1 MKEIIAFLDQLM
13 RNNNRDW
20 FNEHKA
26 EFLEIQQKFHEF
38 SLKLMDGVAAFDP
51 DVYGL
56 ELKDCTYRIYRDIRF
71 SSDKRPY
78 KNHLGCYIC
87 KDGKKSGNSGYY
99 FHVEP
104 AEADYIGANI
114 LAVGM
119 YAPTKEMLAQ
129 IRHEIVCNGNELDAA
144 VARAK
149 NFAFDEDSFLK
160 RVPNGFLTDSPYEKY
175 LRLKDF
181 SLCQTIPDKVLLG
194 DEEQLLSFVLKQFKT
209 AKDYNHWLNEAISPA

>member
-20 FNEHKA
+20 FMAHKS
-26 EFLEIQQKFHEF
+26 EFVELQHKFHEF

-99 FHVEP
+99 FHIEP

-119 YAPTKEMLAQ
+119 YAPSKETLACL
-129 IRHEIVCNGNELDAA
+129 RHEIVCNGNELEAA
-144 VARAK
+144 VAKAK
-149 NFAFDEDSFLK
+149 NFAFAEDSFLK
-160 RVPNGFLTDSPYEKY
+160 RVPKGFPTDSPYDKY

-181 SLCQTIPDKVLLG
+181 SLCQTIPDKVLFG
-194 DEEQLLSFVLKQFKT
+194 DEEQLLNFVLKQFKT
-209 AKDYNHWLNEAISPA
+209 AKDYNHWLNEAILPA

>member
-26 EFLEIQQKFHEF
+26 EFMEIQHRFHEF
-38 SLKLMDGVAAFDP
+38 SLKLMEGVAAFDP

-87 KDGKKSGNSGYY
+87 KGGKKSGNAGYY

-104 AEADYIGANI
+104 PEADYIGANI
-114 LAVGM
+114 LAAGM
-119 YAPTKEMLAQ
+119 YAPTKELLAQ
-129 IRHEIVCNGNELDAA
+129 LRHEIVYDGEMLEKA
-144 VARAK
+144 VKKAK
-149 NFAFDEDSFLK
+149 GFVLGDKLK
-160 RVPNGFLTDSPYEKY
+160 KVPNGYPADSPYAEY
-175 LRLKDF
+175 LKLKDF
-181 SLCQTIPDKVLLG
+181 SLCKNIPDDILFGDNDKLL
-194 DEEQLLSFVLKQFKT
+194 DYVLKQFKT
-209 AKDYNHWLNEAISPA
+209 VKDYNHWLNEAAESRKE

>member
-20 FNEHKA
+20 FNEHKV
-26 EFLEIQQKFHEF
+26 EFMEIQHRFHEF
-38 SLKLMDGVAAFDP
+38 SLKLMEGVAAFDP

-87 KDGKKSGNSGYY
+87 KGGKKSGNAGYY

-104 AEADYIGANI
+104 PEADYIGANI
-114 LAVGM
+114 LAAGM
-119 YAPTKEMLAQ
+119 YAPTKELLAQ
-129 IRHEIVCNGNELDAA
+129 LRHEIVYDGEMLEKA
-144 VARAK
+144 VKKAK
-149 NFAFDEDSFLK
+149 GFVLGDKLK
-160 RVPNGFLTDSPYEKY
+160 KVPNGYPADSPYAEY
-175 LRLKDF
+175 LKLKDF
-181 SLCQTIPDKVLLG
+181 SLCKNIPDNILFGDNDKLL
-194 DEEQLLSFVLKQFKT
+194 DYVLKQFKT
-209 AKDYNHWLNEAISPA
+209 VKDYNHWLNEAAESREK

>member
-26 EFLEIQQKFHEF
+26 EFMEIQHRFHEF
-38 SLKLMDGVAAFDP
+38 SLKLMEGVAAFDP

-87 KDGKKSGNSGYY
+87 KGGKKSGNAGYY

-104 AEADYIGANI
+104 PEADYIGANI
-114 LAVGM
+114 LAAGM
-119 YAPTKEMLAQ
+119 YAPTKELLAQ
-129 IRHEIVCNGNELDAA
+129 LRHEIVYDGEMLEKA
-144 VARAK
+144 VKKAK
-149 NFAFDEDSFLK
+149 GFVLGGKLK
-160 RVPNGFLTDSPYEKY
+160 KVPNGYPADSPYAEY
-175 LRLKDF
+175 LKLKDF
-181 SLCQTIPDKVLLG
+181 SLCKNIPDDILIGDNDKLL
-194 DEEQLLSFVLKQFKT
+194 DYVLKQFKT
-209 AKDYNHWLNEAISPA
+209 VKDYNHWLNEAAESREE

>member
-26 EFLEIQQKFHEF
+26 EFMEIQHRFHEF
-38 SLKLMDGVAAFDP
+38 SLKLMEGVAAFDP

-87 KDGKKSGNSGYY
+87 KGGKKSGNAGYY

-104 AEADYIGANI
+104 PEAAYIGANI
-114 LAVGM
+114 LAAGM
-119 YAPTKEMLAQ
+119 YAPTKELLAQ
-129 IRHEIVCNGNELDAA
+129 LRHEIVYDGEMLEKA
-144 VARAK
+144 VKKAK
-149 NFAFDEDSFLK
+149 GFVLGDKLK
-160 RVPNGFLTDSPYEKY
+160 KVPNGYPADSPYAEY
-175 LRLKDF
+175 LKLKDF
-181 SLCQTIPDKVLLG
+181 SLCKNIPDDILFGDNDKLL
-194 DEEQLLSFVLKQFKT
+194 DYVLKQFKT
-209 AKDYNHWLNEAISPA
+209 VKDYNHWLNEAAESREE

>member
-20 FNEHKA
+20 FNEHKV
-26 EFLEIQQKFHEF
+26 EFMEIQHRFHEF
-38 SLKLMDGVAAFDP
+38 SLKLMEGVAAFDP

-87 KDGKKSGNSGYY
+87 KGGKKSGNAGYY

-104 AEADYIGANI
+104 PEADYIGANI
-114 LAVGM
+114 LAAGM
-119 YAPTKEMLAQ
+119 YAPTKELLAQ
-129 IRHEIVCNGNELDAA
+129 LRHEIVYDGEMLEKA
-144 VARAK
+144 VKKAK
-149 NFAFDEDSFLK
+149 GFVLGDKLK
-160 RVPNGFLTDSPYEKY
+160 KVPNGYPADSPYAEY
-175 LRLKDF
+175 LKLKDF
-181 SLCQTIPDKVLLG
+181 SLCKNIPDNILFGDNDKLL
-194 DEEQLLSFVLKQFKT
+194 DYVLKQFKT
-209 AKDYNHWLNEAISPA
+209 VKDYNHWLNEAAESREE